1 MKNKSMEA
9 RRRAFTFLFRL
20 APLVVYLHKCLFGDH
35 SQALPPLDPKIDDKS
50 INFASYYF
58 FSFEIFSSFL
68 PLTLK
73 VAALAAPQ
81 APTES
86 PPKAATLKSTSF
98 GRMRQP

>member
-9 RRRAFTFLFRL
+9 RRRAFTFLCRL
-20 APLVVYLHKCLFGDH
+20 APLVVYLHIRLFGDH
-35 SQALPPLDPKIDDKS
+35 SQALPSPDFKIDDKS

-58 FSFEIFSSFL
+58 FSFEIFSSSL

-73 VAALAAPQ
+73 LAALAAPQ
-81 APTES
+81 TPTES
-86 PPKAATLKSTSF
+86 PPKVATLKSTSF